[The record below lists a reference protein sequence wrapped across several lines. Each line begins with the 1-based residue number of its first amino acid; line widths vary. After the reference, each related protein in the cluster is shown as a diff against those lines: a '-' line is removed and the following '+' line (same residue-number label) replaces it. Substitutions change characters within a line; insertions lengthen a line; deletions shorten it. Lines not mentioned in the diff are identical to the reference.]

1 MKYIFFTFQ
10 KEKYWIE
17 VDDSNFAA
25 RQIVFSDGSYHV
37 SAFEDC
43 LAEGPVIETEIEED
57 IVIITKADFEKVW
70 EYSTR
75 DYRQTWKLAK
85 YKYHINDYITATL
98 MYYYPQG
105 AIFMTDNVIIN
116 YKGKV
121 KVNIHDELR
130 MKVIGY
136 DDTNMWIITR

>member
-1 MKYIFFTFQ
+1 MAAIKNNGALKCLLMIVVSLLLVFKFTI
-10 KEKYWIE
+10 W
-17 VDDSNFAA
+17 
-25 RQIVFSDGSYHV
+25 V
-37 SAFEDC
+37 SASSGYNRQEADAC
-43 LAEGPVIETEIEED
+43 
-57 IVIITKADFEKVW
+57 IIISQRLSVKGGSEK
-70 EYSTR
+70 
-75 DYRQTWKLAK
+75 QTL
-85 YKYHINDYITATL
+85 YHFNDYITATL

-105 AIFMTDNVIIN
+105 AIFMADNVIIN